1 MNEQFASVMG
11 EKKRGF
17 FLPKKR
23 KLFYLFLSLDH
34 KEAAKSNM
42 LKRVFLVSAR
52 ILLCT
57 NREAD
62 YLSHAAASSVLAI
75 SHFLPLSES
84 PPRSCIT
91 CITCKFYAVCC
102 QRRAQFFNLHK
113 HWVGCGRCSS
123 AQRHSFGVPAAM
135 HMGWSADTGIFF

>member
-1 MNEQFASVMG
+1 
-11 EKKRGF
+11 
-17 FLPKKR
+17 
-23 KLFYLFLSLDH
+23 
-34 KEAAKSNM
+34 M

-135 HMGWSADTGIFF
+135 HMDWSADTGIFSKMFSSSEGAGGMGVGSGVWMRQVVCIRI